1 VGRDEAAR
9 EEKLMEI
16 LAVILAIIAAFVVL
30 KFIGGM
36 IKFAVLAVI
45 LLALFY
51 FMTSGFGA

>member
-1 VGRDEAAR
+1 
-9 EEKLMEI
+9 MEI
-16 LAVILAIIAAFVVL
+16 LAVILALVAAFVVV

-45 LLALFY
+45 LVMLYL

>member
-1 VGRDEAAR
+1 
-9 EEKLMEI
+9 MEP
-16 LAVILAIIAAFVVL
+16 LAIILALVAGFIVL

-51 FMTSGFGA
+51 FMTGGFGA